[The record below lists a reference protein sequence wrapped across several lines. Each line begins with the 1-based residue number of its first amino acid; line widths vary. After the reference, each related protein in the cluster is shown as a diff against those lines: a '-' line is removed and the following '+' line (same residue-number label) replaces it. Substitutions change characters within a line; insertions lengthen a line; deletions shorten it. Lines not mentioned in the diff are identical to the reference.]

1 MKMKNNIKFIIL
13 STLFI
18 FPTHIIAQTFDLQIV
33 DSLTKEPIENVY
45 VYNNEK
51 EFLSV
56 SDINGVCKII
66 LPTSTLSMQPK
77 EVNVSHIGYTAKI
90 IRITSPLSNNLVTV
104 LLNQTT
110 YELHEVAV
118 IPPNVKNIIEKAIES
133 IPKNYP
139 SIQGDTLSLDVNFTF
154 LDNPNSKIADYKGKI
169 ALTSNANR
177 LLAAK
182 YATETNLISDSFY
195 DYDNEISPSGFYSII
210 FIQNHAPIRL
220 STKIDFHYD
229 GIITN
234 QGYDAYKISFIYKSK
249 YNNITGYML
258 INRNNYAITY
268 ITYEIGEIK
277 KWIAAT
283 HKSKGIIYTNL
294 KRYNVSASYIED
306 INGYKFSEGAINMLF
321 NRTKK
326 EKVFSNNTY
335 DVSVKTTKKRRIP
348 SSLTYLKANELFKT
362 K

>member
-1 MKMKNNIKFIIL
+1 MKKTVRFAIL
-13 STLFI
+13 SALFI
-18 FPTHIIAQTFDLQIV
+18 FPTHVIAQTIDLQIV
-33 DSLTKEPIENVY
+33 DSLTNEPIENVY
-45 VYNNEK
+45 VYNNQK

-56 SDINGVCKII
+56 SDKNGACKIAS
-66 LPTSTLSMQPK
+66 LVSNLTVQPK
-77 EVNVSHIGYTAKI
+77 EVNVSHIGYTAKV
-90 IRITSPLSNNLVTV
+90 IRITSSMSNNRLKI
-104 LLNQTT
+104 LLSPTT

-118 IPPNVKNIIEKAIES
+118 IPPNVKKIIEKAIES

-139 SIQGDTLSLDVNFTF
+139 SIQGDTLALDVNFTF

-169 ALTSNANR
+169 ALTSNANH

-195 DYDNEISPSGFYSII
+195 DYNNEISPSGFYSII

-220 STKIDFHYD
+220 SKKIEFHYD

-234 QGYDAYKISFIYKSK
+234 QGHDAYKISFIRKSK

-258 INRNNYAITY
+258 INMNDYAITY
-268 ITYEIGEIK
+268 ITYEIGEIQ

-283 HKSKGIIYTNL
+283 HKSMGIVYTNL
-294 KRYNVSASYIED
+294 KKYNVSVSYVED

-326 EKVFSNNTY
+326 AKVFSNNTY
-335 DVSVKTTKKRRIP
+335 DVSIKTTKTHRIP
-348 SSLTYLKANELFKT
+348 NELTYLKVTELFKT

>member
-1 MKMKNNIKFIIL
+1 MKKIFKSIIL
-13 STLFI
+13 GTLFT
-18 FPTHIIAQTFDLQIV
+18 FSSHIVAQTIDLQIL
-33 DSLTKEPIENVY
+33 DSLTNQPIENVY

-56 SDINGVCKII
+56 SDKNGACKIL
-66 LPTSTLSMQPK
+66 LPTNPLTTQSK
-77 EVNVSHIGYTAKI
+77 EVNVSHIGYSAKI
-90 IRITSPLSNNLVTV
+90 IRVTSPISNNLVKV
-104 LLNQTT
+104 LLSPTS
-110 YELHEVAV
+110 YELHEVAI

-139 SIQGDTLSLDVNFTF
+139 SMQGDTLALDLNFTF
-154 LDNPNSKIADYKGKI
+154 LDNPNSKIADYKGKV
-169 ALTSNANR
+169 ALTNNGKQ
-177 LLAAK
+177 LWAAK
-182 YATETNLISDSFY
+182 YAIENNLISNSFY

-210 FIQNHAPIRL
+210 FIQNHTPIRL
-220 STKIDFHYD
+220 SKKIDFQYD

-234 QGYDAYKISFIYKSK
+234 QGHDAYKISFIHKSK
-249 YNNITGYML
+249 YNSITGYML
-258 INRNNYAITY
+258 INKDDYAITY

-283 HKSKGIIYTNL
+283 HKSMGIVYTNL
-294 KRYNVSASYIED
+294 EKYNVSVSYVEV
-306 INGYKFSEGAINMLF
+306 NKGYKFSEGAINMLF

-335 DVSVKTTKKRRIP
+335 NVSVKTAKTSRIP
-348 SSLTYLKANELFKT
+348 NSLTYLKANELFKT

>member
-1 MKMKNNIKFIIL
+1 MKKL
-13 STLFI
+13 TFI
-18 FPTHIIAQTFDLQIV
+18 FVFGAFFLFPSHIMAQQAIDLLIV
-33 DSLTKEPIENVY
+33 DSLTNEPVENVY
-45 VYNNEK
+45 VYDNGK

-56 SDINGVCKII
+56 SDKNGACKIV
-66 LPTSTLSMQPK
+66 LPSSTLTTQSK
-77 EVNVSHIGYTAKI
+77 EVNVSHIGYIAKV
-90 IRITSPLSNNLVTV
+90 IRITSSMSNNRLKI
-104 LLNQTT
+104 LLSPTM
-110 YELHEVAV
+110 YELHEVAI

-139 SIQGDTLSLDVNFTF
+139 SIQGDTLALDVNFTF

-169 ALTSNANR
+169 ALTSNGKH

-182 YATETNLISDSFY
+182 YATETNLISNSFY
-195 DYDNEISPSGFYSII
+195 DYNNEISPSGFYSII

-220 STKIDFHYD
+220 SKKMNFHYD

-234 QGYDAYKISFIYKSK
+234 QGHDDYKISFVRKSK

-258 INRNNYAITY
+258 INASDYAITY
-268 ITYEIGEIK
+268 ITYEIGAIK

-283 HKSKGIIYTNL
+283 HKSMGIVYTNL
-294 KRYNVSASYIED
+294 EKYKVSVSYIEG
-306 INGYKFSEGAINMLF
+306 IKGYQFSDGAINMLF
-321 NRTKK
+321 NRAKK

-335 DVSVKTTKKRRIP
+335 DVSIKTTKTHRIP
-348 SSLTYLKANELFKT
+348 NSLNYIKANELFKT

>member
-1 MKMKNNIKFIIL
+1 MRTKIKTVIL

-18 FPTHIIAQTFDLQIV
+18 FPAHIIAQKINLQIV
-33 DSLTKEPIENVY
+33 DSLTNEPIENVY

-56 SDINGVCKII
+56 SDISGVCKIF
-66 LPTSTLSMQPK
+66 LSTSALNTQPK
-77 EVNVSHIGYTAKI
+77 EVNISHIGYTAKV
-90 IRITSPLSNNLVTV
+90 IRITSSISNNFVKV
-104 LLNQTT
+104 LLSPTT
-110 YELHEVAV
+110 YELHEVSV
-118 IPPNVKNIIEKAIES
+118 IPPNVENIIKKAIEN

-139 SIQGDTLSLDVNFTF
+139 SIRGDTLALALDFIF
-154 LDNPNSKIADYKGKI
+154 LDNPNSKIADFKGKI
-169 ALTSNANR
+169 ALTSNGKY
-177 LLAAK
+177 LLAGK
-182 YATETNLISDSFY
+182 YAIENNLISDSFY
-195 DYDNEISPSGFYSII
+195 DYENEISPSGFYSII
-210 FIQNHAPIRL
+210 FIQSHAPIRL
-220 STKIDFHYD
+220 FKKIDFHYD

-234 QGYDAYKISFIYKSK
+234 QGHDAYKISFIRKSK

-258 INRNNYAITY
+258 INKNDYAITY

-283 HKSKGIIYTNL
+283 QKSKGIVYTNL
-294 KRYNVSASYIED
+294 EKYKVSVSYIED
-306 INGYKFSEGAINMLF
+306 IKGYKFSDGAINMLF

-335 DVSVKTTKKRRIP
+335 DVSVKATETLRIP
-348 SSLTYLKANELFKT
+348 KSLIYLKATELFKI